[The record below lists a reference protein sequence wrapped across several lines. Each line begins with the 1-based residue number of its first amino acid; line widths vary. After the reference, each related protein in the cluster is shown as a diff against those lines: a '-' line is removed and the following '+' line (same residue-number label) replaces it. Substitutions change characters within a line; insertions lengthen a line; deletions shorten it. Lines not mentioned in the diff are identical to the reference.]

1 VTHFCDKGGGR
12 PVTDD
17 QHEEYRLTEYRLR
30 AAYCREM
37 AKAAGTIQMRDEWD
51 RLANT
56 WLAMVPK
63 DVETDAEGF
72 CHLNPAPRIRSRF
85 ETRLTL

>member
-1 VTHFCDKGGGR
+1 MMHFCNMTR
-12 PVTDD
+12 RLPVTDD
-17 QHEEYRLTEYRLR
+17 QHREYCLTEYRLR
-30 AAYCREM
+30 ATYCRDM

-72 CHLNPAPRIRSRF
+72 CHLIGEAHTAVTHPQAA
-85 ETRLTL
+85 

>member
-1 VTHFCDKGGGR
+1 M
-12 PVTDD
+12 TDD
-17 QHEEYRLTEYRLR
+17 QQQEYRLTEYRLR

-56 WLAMVPK
+56 WLSMVPK

-72 CHLNPAPRIRSRF
+72 CHLVHAAESGAAR
-85 ETRLTL
+85 TQAA